1 MKTAVNIL
9 LCLILFLPATPSF
22 SATAA
27 NVPAQE
33 KVSLQ
38 LKWFHQF
45 QFAGYYAA
53 KEQGYYAQEG
63 LDVQILERSGD
74 KDTVEQVVSGEVDF
88 AVGDSGI
95 LTYYARGEPIIALA
109 AIFQHNPLV
118 FIAKQ
123 SSGIM
128 SPYEMRGK
136 KIMLDTVGAGSASL
150 RAILAET
157 NLDEKNYTAVKQSF
171 RNDDLIEDK
180 FDVML
185 AYLSDQPFYFHQKKL
200 KINIINPQ
208 SFGID
213 FYGDILFTRQDELT
227 KHPGRAE
234 KFRRATLKG
243 WQYALDHP
251 EELVQLIHGKYH
263 SKLPVEHL
271 RFEADVT
278 RKLILP
284 DLIPLGQMEARRLQK
299 VTEVYAQLKIS
310 RTLNEDELSKFIY
323 TGNTLNLTAQEH
335 AWLKAHSPIRVG
347 IDRDFAPYEWIDED
361 GNYVGIAADYI
372 AQMKR
377 VLGGEF
383 ELVKDKKW
391 AEVLEMARTGQLD
404 MVACAVNTPER
415 SKYLNFSKPF
425 VSNSVIIINDIR
437 RGFIGSLRNL
447 NGKRVAIE
455 KGYFMQEFLQRD
467 YPKIELLPVENV
479 KEALNKVA
487 MAKADAYIGDAASA
501 THAIQEAGMLQL
513 GFAGE
518 TGYFSPHGMAVVKS
532 NPELFGIITKA
543 LNSIS
548 TAEQERIKQQWL
560 SRPVSPGIQP
570 AAVIK
575 YGMVVLLIFML
586 FAGWNFRLRKE
597 VSRRKKIEQQLRT
610 LSVAIQQSPASV
622 VITDLQASLQYV
634 NPKFTEV
641 TGYSLEEALGKNPRF
656 LHSGLTSAEVYQQMW
671 DSLTQG
677 QVWHGELINQR
688 KNGEHYWEEAYI
700 APVKNSAGVITNYV
714 GVKIDITDRKRMERQ
729 LQDNAAFTASILDSL
744 TSHIAVLDADGVIVA
759 VNSAWQKFAKDNGKP
774 EHKVCKSG
782 DNYLKVC
789 QRSFNYSQ
797 LKQAVTVQYGIT
809 TVLEGLRESFEVE
822 FPCHT
827 NTEQRW
833 FAMRVTPLKGMQQG
847 VVVSHENITVI
858 KQAEIAMAE
867 SKALLL
873 KIIDTV
879 PMRVFWKDCNL
890 RFLGCNTAF
899 ANDAGMS
906 HPAELI
912 GKDDYQMGWRE
923 QAELYRNDDRAV
935 LESGIA
941 KISYDEPQTTPDG
954 TTFWRRTS
962 KVALKN
968 QNNETIGLLGVYED
982 ITARKLAEQDLK
994 KTQERFD
1001 LSQKYGGIGTW
1012 EADLITNKQIWSQ
1025 TACDLVGM
1033 PEIQNPTWED
1043 FLAIIHPEDRQKVLD
1058 ATQTHLQQGIKYDV
1072 EYRIRLPDKQIRWMR
1087 SVGKAEFAADG
1098 TPLKFIGIV
1107 QDISERKLLEE
1118 KIRFLFEFSPIGFAL
1133 NELATGSFIE
1143 INAAMYAGTGY
1154 SKEEFLA
1161 LSYWDLTPREYEPQE
1176 QLQIQS
1182 LSSTGRYGPYEKEY
1196 IRKDGSRY
1204 PVLLNGV
1211 LMCDSTGHELI
1222 WSIVENITERKQAEM
1237 ELMNA
1242 KEKAVAASQ
1251 AKSEFLAN
1259 MSHEIRTPMNA
1270 ILGFSAILS
1279 DLIKDEKQR
1288 HYLDAINRSGKTLLQ
1303 LINDILDLSKIEA
1316 GKFELNISAVSLKT
1330 IFDDITTIF
1339 TPQLTEKNIVFTLAF
1354 SESIPACLLL
1364 DEIRL
1369 RQVLLNIVGNAVK
1382 FTDQGF
1388 IRVNVTMKPGADE
1401 RHINLNIRIA
1411 DSGMGIEQDQLNAIF
1426 DAFTQQKQQ
1435 NLRYGGTGLGLT
1447 ISKRLTEL
1455 MGGSLRVESRVGRG
1469 SCFTIELPQVE
1480 IAYLGQPTV
1489 FAEKI
1494 IPEAK
1499 PVQVVQVAAEK
1510 TVETQNLPELIA
1522 LLVSDYQAL
1531 IARLHNSGVMEIDL
1545 LIEVSEQLLKIAAH
1559 YHCSALAEWANTLKN
1574 QAELFDLERLP
1585 KTLNSFADLI
1595 KKMKVQ

>member
-1 MKTAVNIL
+1 MKIAVNIL
-9 LCLILFLPATPSF
+9 LCLILFLTSSIGF
-22 SATAA
+22 SATAE
-27 NVPAQE
+27 NYPAQE

-63 LDVQILERSGD
+63 LDVEIRERSGD
-74 KDTVEQVVSGEVDF
+74 KDAVKQVVSGEVDF

-95 LTYYARGEPIIALA
+95 LTYYAKGEPIIALA

-123 SSGIM
+123 SSGIL

-150 RAILAET
+150 RAILAEA
-157 NLDEKNYTAVKQSF
+157 NLDEKSYTTVKQSF
-171 RNDDLIEDK
+171 RNDDLIENK

-185 AYLSDQPFYFHQKKL
+185 AYLSDQPFYFQKK
-200 KINIINPQ
+200 KIRVNIINPQ

-213 FYGDILFTRQDELT
+213 FYGDILFTSQEELA

-251 EELVQLIHGKYH
+251 EELTQLIHGKYH

-271 RFEADVT
+271 RFEANVT

-284 DLIPLGQMEARRLQK
+284 DLIPLGQMDARRLQK
-299 VTEVYAQLKIS
+299 VTEVYSQLKIS
-310 RTLNEDELSKFIY
+310 RALNEDELAKFIY
-323 TGNTLNLTAQEH
+323 TSNSLSLTEQEY
-335 AWLKAHSPIRVG
+335 AWLKAHPLIHLGV
-347 IDRDFAPYEWIDED
+347 DRDFAPYEWLDAD

-372 AQMKR
+372 AVLKR
-377 VLGGEF
+377 VLGVEF
-383 ELVKDKKW
+383 AVVKDKSW
-391 AEVLEMARTGQLD
+391 AEVLDMARAGQLD
-404 MVACAVNTPER
+404 MIACVVNTPER
-415 SKYLNFSKPF
+415 SKYLNFSKSF
-425 VSNSVIIINDIR
+425 ISNPVIIINDIR
-437 RGFIGSLRNL
+437 HGFISSLRNL
-447 NGKRVAIE
+447 NGKRVVIE
-455 KGYFMQEFLQRD
+455 KGYFMQELLQRD
-467 YPKIELLPVENV
+467 YPKIELLAVDNV
-479 KEALNKVA
+479 KEALNQVA

-501 THAIQEAGMLQL
+501 THAIQASGILHL

-518 TGYFSPHGMAVVKS
+518 TGYFSPHSMAVVKS
-532 NPELFGIITKA
+532 NPELYSIITKA
-543 LNSIS
+543 LNTISIS
-548 TAEQERIKQQWL
+548 EQERIKQHWL
-560 SRPVSPGIQP
+560 SRPVSSGIQP
-570 AAVIK
+570 ATVIK
-575 YGMVVLLIFML
+575 YGLGVLLVFML
-586 FAGWNFRLRKE
+586 FTGWNFRLRKE

-610 LSVAIQQSPASV
+610 LSVAIEQSPASV
-622 VITDLQASLQYV
+622 VITDLKANLQYV
-634 NPKFTEV
+634 NPKFSEV
-641 TGYSLEEALGKNPRF
+641 TGYSMEEALGKNPHI

-671 DSLTQG
+671 DSLNQG
-677 QVWHGELINQR
+677 QVWHGELLNQR

-700 APVKNSAGVITNYV
+700 APVKNSVGVITNYV
-714 GVKIDITDRKRMERQ
+714 AVKIEITDRKRMEQQ
-729 LQDNAAFTASILDSL
+729 LLDNAAFTSGILDSL
-744 TSHIAVLDADGVIVA
+744 SSHIAVLNADGIIVA
-759 VNSAWQKFAKDNGKP
+759 VNQAWHKFAKDNGKP
-774 EHKVCKSG
+774 EHKTCKVG
-782 DNYLKVC
+782 DNYLKFC

-809 TVLEGLRESFEVE
+809 TVLEGLRESFELE

-827 NTEQRW
+827 ATEQRW

-847 VVVSHENITVI
+847 VVVNHVNISHL
-858 KQAEIAMAE
+858 KQAELAMAD

-873 KIIDTV
+873 KVIDTV

-890 RFLGCNTAF
+890 RYLGCNMAF
-899 ANDAGMS
+899 AKDAGMS
-906 HPAELI
+906 HPSALI
-912 GKDDYQMGWRE
+912 GKDDYQMGWCD

-941 KISYDEPQTTPDG
+941 RISFDEQQTRPDG
-954 TTFWRRTS
+954 QTIWLRTS
-962 KVALKN
+962 KVPLKN
-968 QNNETIGLLGVYED
+968 QNNDTIGLLGVYED
-982 ITARKLAEQDLK
+982 VTARKLAEQDLK

-1001 LSQKYGGIGTW
+1001 LSQKYGEIGTW

-1025 TACDLVGM
+1025 NACDLIGL
-1033 PEIQNPTWED
+1033 PDLKNPTWQD
-1043 FLAIIHPEDRQKVLD
+1043 FVAIIYPEDRKKVID
-1058 ATQTHLQQGIKYDV
+1058 ATQDHLKLGKKYDI
-1072 EYRIRLPDKQIRWMR
+1072 EYRIRLPDNEIRWMR
-1087 SVGKAEFAADG
+1087 SAGKAQFADDG
-1098 TPLKFIGIV
+1098 TAIKFIGIM
-1107 QDISERKLLEE
+1107 QDVTEQKLLEE

-1133 NELATGSFIE
+1133 NELTTGNFIE
-1143 INAAMYAGTGY
+1143 INPAMYAGTGY

-1176 QLQIQS
+1176 QLQLQS

-1204 PVLLNGV
+1204 PILLNGV
-1211 LMCDSTGHELI
+1211 LMRDSTGHELI
-1222 WSIVENITERKQAEM
+1222 WSIVENITDRKQAEM

-1279 DLIKDEKQR
+1279 DLIIDEKQR
-1288 HYLDAINRSGKTLLQ
+1288 HYLNAIKRSGKTLLQ

-1316 GKFELNISAVSLKT
+1316 GKFELNISPLSLKT
-1330 IFDDITTIF
+1330 IFEDISTIF
-1339 TPQLTEKNIVFTLAF
+1339 TPQLTEKNIVFTLTF
-1354 SESIPACLLL
+1354 SENIPACLFL

-1388 IRVNVTMKPGADE
+1388 IRINVTGQPAGDE

-1411 DSGMGIEQDQLNAIF
+1411 DSGMGIEKDQLDAIF

-1435 NLRYGGTGLGLT
+1435 NVRYGGTGLGLT
-1447 ISKRLTEL
+1447 ISKRLAEL
-1455 MGGSLRVESRVGRG
+1455 MGGSLRVESRAGQG

-1480 IAYLGQPTV
+1480 MGYSHQQIAL
-1489 FAEKI
+1489 
-1494 IPEAK
+1494 PETAAPK
-1499 PVQVVQVAAEK
+1499 PQPVQVVQAAAEK
-1510 TVETQNLPELIA
+1510 AVETESLPELMA
-1522 LLVSDYQAL
+1522 LLSSDYQQL
-1531 IARLHNSGVMEIDL
+1531 IARLHDSGVLEIDL
-1545 LIEVSEQLLKIAAH
+1545 LIDVSEQLLKIAEH
-1559 YHCSALAEWANTLKN
+1559 YHCTLLREWADTLKT
-1574 QAELFDLERLP
+1574 QAELFELEKLP
-1585 KTLNSFADLI
+1585 KTLSSFDDLI
-1595 KKMKVQ
+1595 KRM